1 MKQVDRK
8 KARAR
13 AEAMDK
19 LKKDLRNG
27 VITKTKAK
35 IKWKKEHK
43 KN

>member
-1 MKQVDRK
+1 MKKIERK

-27 VITKTKAK
+27 VITKAKAK
-35 IKWKKEHK
+35 NKMKKRA
-43 KN
+43 

>member
-1 MKQVDRK
+1 MKQEQRR

-27 VITKTKAK
+27 VITKAKAK
-35 IKWKKEHK
+35 NKMKKR
-43 KN
+43 

>member
-13 AEAMDK
+13 AEVMDK

-27 VITKTKAK
+27 VITKAKAK
-35 IKWKKEHK
+35 NKMKKRA
-43 KN
+43 

>member
-1 MKQVDRK
+1 MQQVDRK

-27 VITKTKAK
+27 VITKAKAK
-35 IKWKKEHK
+35 NKMKKSA
-43 KN
+43 

>member
-8 KARAR
+8 KARVR

-35 IKWKKEHK
+35 NQMKKRA
-43 KN
+43 

>member
-13 AEAMDK
+13 VEAMDK

-27 VITKTKAK
+27 VITKAKAE
-35 IKWKKEHK
+35 KKK
-43 KN
+43 KKRA

>member
-19 LKKDLRNG
+19 LRKDIRNG
-27 VITKTKAK
+27 VITKSKAK
-35 IKWKKEHK
+35 NKMKKRA
-43 KN
+43 

>member
-1 MKQVDRK
+1 MKQIDRR

-27 VITKTKAK
+27 VITKAKAK
-35 IKWKKEHK
+35 NKMKKRA
-43 KN
+43 